1 MFLLLTRVLLWLL
14 IGTIVYFVLVQFIP
28 RQYFTWIGGLIVFGL
43 LVAAFLRPYNPVV
56 YSLWNVFSFPLKPL
70 GFSLLLL
77 LFAARTIDNGGI
89 KSPGGW
95 QVLIALIVLLVSSTP
110 FLAYQLVGQLE
121 KEVQQI
127 EQQRQEVCQSECP
140 PGERTKF
147 KTVTAI
153 VILGP
158 LASEANFPFDDTGDR
173 LLNAIALYQ
182 EQLSARNRPLLIVT
196 GVASAN
202 LNPASNNKTNG
213 NNNDIQT
220 LLARTSIPPNKIR
233 LAPSAID
240 LRSSAIAVEDILKQ
254 ENINSRRIFL
264 LSAPLHSRRAA
275 LTFIN
280 QGFTVLSPSPNISVS
295 LLGGTPRRRLQI
307 AEFIPTA
314 EALFLTSRVLDEYYA
329 SLYYF
334 LRGWLTPIL
343 L

>member
-28 RQYFTWIGGLIVFGL
+28 RQYFTWIGGLIVFSL

-77 LFAARTIDNGGI
+77 LFAASKIDKGGV
-89 KSPGGW
+89 KKPGGL
-95 QVLIALIVLLVSSTP
+95 QISVAIIVLLVSSTP

-173 LLNAIALYQ
+173 L
-182 EQLSARNRPLLIVT
+182 
-196 GVASAN
+196 
-202 LNPASNNKTNG
+202 
-213 NNNDIQT
+213 
-220 LLARTSIPPNKIR
+220 
-233 LAPSAID
+233 
-240 LRSSAIAVEDILKQ
+240 
-254 ENINSRRIFL
+254 
-264 LSAPLHSRRAA
+264 
-275 LTFIN
+275 
-280 QGFTVLSPSPNISVS
+280 
-295 LLGGTPRRRLQI
+295 
-307 AEFIPTA
+307 
-314 EALFLTSRVLDEYYA
+314 
-329 SLYYF
+329 
-334 LRGWLTPIL
+334 
-343 L
+343 